1 MKDNK
6 YSICWLQIC
15 PFEISKER
23 KFMPN
28 MEEYPYRLCVFDKK
42 NKRAID
48 VKTEKEY
55 EYIYTSSIYFMFEE
69 SKRIEEGKRYAIK
82 ELRSSI
88 FLVEQEDIDHA
99 MKIIEKLEK
108 DFTFQNGN
116 IDSNEDYLKRILEE
130 EWDKEKTKTKGKRR

>member
-23 KFMPN
+23 KFRPN
-28 MEEYPYRLCVFDKK
+28 REDYPYRLCVFDK
-42 NKRAID
+42 NDKRVID

-69 SKRIEEGKRYAIK
+69 AKKIEEGRRYAIK
-82 ELRSSI
+82 ELQSSM
-88 FLVEQEDIDHA
+88 FPVEQEDINHA
-99 MKIIEKLEK
+99 MKIIKKLENG
-108 DFTFQNGN
+108 FEFQNGN
-116 IDSNEDYLKRILEE
+116 IDSNEDYLNNIV
-130 EWDKEKTKTKGKRR
+130 KEKDNKVKTKGKRK